1 MDVKTGKFFVSPGRA
16 VAGELT
22 IAGPDSSIVLRDDAV
37 FPIGAEPNLCITGT
51 LYDQTKITLI
61 DCVRT
66 AQSTHTRPQDGVKS
80 HSVTLF
86 PHFIAQGSLHL
97 VPDTPSVRDLSFTF
111 DDITSLFY
119 DFDAFGGA
127 VDATAFIDPIVSANA
142 KQFGRK
148 IRTGPSPEIAYF
160 AGERLIMAA
169 DTAIGHVRVEHH
181 PSWPVGGPQGV
192 KIENEIRV
200 SITPVAPVT
209 LNEAI
214 DRLMSLLRFIAI
226 AVGRKQNLP
235 RVVVRVGEAASPVLT
250 VHWSDYPRR
259 KGHVEGARDSPQP
272 ADLPLDSIHR
282 REEFVAV
289 LQSWLARDQERRI
302 ARARIDD
309 TCAQGNHYSVDRLVA
324 AANAFDQLPESAVP
338 KAVALT
344 PAVAAAKQ
352 ACEEIVGALPPCD
365 ERQSLLSALGRLGTA
380 SLKQKVRHRASIIIA
395 AASGRFPDLDFV
407 CNQAVNCRNHFVHGS
422 DFDFELEAPS
432 SNQSFLTDTLEFVF
446 IASELIEA
454 GWDLGRFLDTPTS
467 MSHPFGSYRIHYAV
481 NLHTLRASA
490 IPRADKKP

>member
-1 MDVKTGKFFVSPGRA
+1 MDMRTGKFLVSPGRF
-16 VAGELT
+16 VAGELN
-22 IAGPDSSIVLRDDAV
+22 IAGSDSSIVLRDDAV
-37 FPIGAEPNLCITGT
+37 FPIGAERNLCITGT

-66 AQSTHTRPQDGVKS
+66 AQATHTRGDEGVKS

-86 PHFIAQGSLHL
+86 PHFIAQGSLHF
-97 VPDTPSVRDLSFTF
+97 VPDAPSIRELSFTF
-111 DDITSLFY
+111 DDIASLFY

-127 VDATAFIDPIVSANA
+127 VDASAFIDPIVKANA
-142 KQFGRK
+142 HQFGRK
-148 IRTGPSPEIAYF
+148 IRTGPKPEIAYF
-160 AGERLIMAA
+160 AGERLILAA
-169 DTAIGHVRVEHH
+169 DTCIGQVRVEHH

-200 SITPVAPVT
+200 SITPASPIT
-209 LNEAI
+209 LDDAI

-235 RVVVRVGEAASPVLT
+235 LFVVRVGEAAPHVLS

-259 KGHVEGARDSPQP
+259 QGDVGGARDSPQP
-272 ADLPLDSIHR
+272 SDLPLDSIQR
-282 REEFVAV
+282 PEEFVAV
-289 LQSWLARDQERRI
+289 LQSWLARDQDRSI

-309 TCAQGNHYSVDRLVA
+309 TRAQGNRYSVDRLVA
-324 AANAFDQLPESAVP
+324 AANAFDHLPESAVP
-338 KAVALT
+338 KSVALT
-344 PAVAAAKQ
+344 PEVAAAKQ
-352 ACEEIVGALPPCD
+352 ACEEIVRALQPCD

-380 SLKQKVRHRASIIIA
+380 SLKQKVRHRAGLIIGA
-395 AASGRFPDLDFV
+395 AGGRFPDLDFV

-422 DFDFELEAPS
+422 DFTFDLKAPS

-446 IASELIEA
+446 TASELIEA
-454 GWDLGRFLDTPTS
+454 GWNLGRFLDTPTS

-481 NLHTLRASA
+481 NLNTLRASA
-490 IPRADKKP
+490 IPAEKKS